1 MRVAT
6 SGVFVTWIR
15 RSGGAHTVEIDAEVR
30 KPVLKADGKEPM
42 GALPY
47 RPSI

>member
-1 MRVAT
+1 M
-6 SGVFVTWIR
+6 
-15 RSGGAHTVEIDAEVR
+15 VEIDAEVR
-30 KPVLKADGKEPM
+30 KPILKAYGKEPM